1 MKYLSILLLSFLVAC
16 GGDSEEKKGDKSDDK
31 DSTET
36 TDSKTID
43 AKEVEENPEEVSMEE
58 FEKSGEGMSLC
69 DCVKKTKELEA
80 ISMNSDSDEEMMA
93 ALDELGKLR
102 DGDCKIL
109 KMGDQ
114 GSPEERADRQR
125 QIKACK

>member
-1 MKYLSILLLSFLVAC
+1 
-16 GGDSEEKKGDKSDDK
+16 
-31 DSTET
+31 
-36 TDSKTID
+36 
-43 AKEVEENPEEVSMEE
+43 
-58 FEKSGEGMSLC
+58 
-69 DCVKKTKELEA
+69 
-80 ISMNSDSDEEMMA
+80 MNSDSDEEMMA